1 MHSASFSASEF
12 DFNVDGLAEEEALAA
27 FLHGEFDLQT
37 GVILQVLVERLRVV
51 QGRTDREVAAS
62 HDDVI
67 AEGMAYMDDFRV
79 VELEGKAIPKSGG
92 AARI

>member
-1 MHSASFSASEF
+1 MDSASFSASEF
-12 DFNVDGLAEEEALAA
+12 DFNVDGLAEEEALTA

-37 GVILQVLVERLRVV
+37 RVILQVLVERLRVV